1 MGKESPVNA
10 VLTLLLDELKSS
22 KTESRN
28 VWQRFCGSS
37 GPVPAVAVQH
47 PSQQGPYPQSW
58 GCMGMKWCVIV
69 QNSNCTA

>member
-28 VWQRFCGSS
+28 V
-37 GPVPAVAVQH
+37 
-47 PSQQGPYPQSW
+47 QQGDSR
-58 GCMGMKWCVIV
+58 GFVEAMGLCVLWL
-69 QNSNCTA
+69 